1 MGMAASQARLLCLTA
16 RIHDVEHQAQAIQNA
31 KLQLA
36 TRSDEVYEEY
46 IAALD
51 ATTLT
56 VSKLNSDGSN
66 SVIAATFNN
75 LFSKNKIRPADGS
88 NYALLDNRGRLIV
101 PDEIFEGYNEAK
113 TMGITTPQ
121 AFAIYMM
128 CGQVYN
134 IDPDISSPEEFMP
147 KIEQSEIDTYN
158 YLINNGFAV
167 STNLKEYYNQ
177 LLELTGNS
185 NILDTNKISNNKE
198 AMDKYNRILKL
209 FRGELYKAYPE
220 EVFNKAVKFTEGE
233 YWTSYEDFKYY
244 ENMFRQIESKGGCVP
259 ISSYDGSFG
268 NAANN
273 SDWLKGMVESGE
285 MMIMTV
291 GEDKESGNIKMD
303 ATTPSSDSSIAYI
316 STSTIDSRAL
326 AKAEAEYEHDLK
338 EIEKKDK
345 EYDLSL
351 SKLETERQALTK
363 EYDSVKNVIK
373 ENIERSFG
381 IFS

>member
-36 TRSDEVYEEY
+36 TRSDQVYEDY
-46 IAALD
+46 VAALD

-75 LFSKNKIRPADGS
+75 LCSKNKIRPSDGS

-101 PDEIFEGYNEAK
+101 SDEIFQGYNEAK
-113 TMGITTPQ
+113 DMGINSPQ
-121 AFAIYMM
+121 GFAVFMM

-134 IDPDISSPEEFMP
+134 IDPDIQAPEDFNST
-147 KIEQSEIDTYN
+147 IQNSEVETYN
-158 YLINNGFAV
+158 NLLGNGFAV
-167 STNLKEYYNQ
+167 SADLKEYYNQ
-177 LLELTGNS
+177 LLELTACSDIFDTS
-185 NILDTNKISNNKE
+185 NISDNDEKMK
-198 AMDKYNRILKL
+198 KYNRTLNL
-209 FRGELYKAYPE
+209 FREELYKTYAE
-220 EVFNKAVKFTEGE
+220 EVFNNTVKFTEGD
-233 YWTSYEDFKYY
+233 YWTSFEDFKYY
-244 ENMFRQIESKGGCVP
+244 ESMFKQIESKGGCIP

-273 SDWLKGMVESGE
+273 SDWLKGMIESGQ
-285 MMIMTV
+285 MMIMLV
-291 GEDKESGNIKMD
+291 GEDKESGDVKMD
-303 ATTPSSDSSIAYI
+303 ATSPSSDTSIAY
-316 STSTIDSRAL
+316 SATSNIDSRAL
-326 AKAEAEYEHDLK
+326 AKAEAKYEHDLK

-345 EYDLSL
+345 EFDLSL

>member
-46 IAALD
+46 VAALD

-56 VSKLNSDGSN
+56 VSKLNADGSS

-75 LFSKNKIRPADGS
+75 LCSKNKIRPADGS

-101 PDEIFEGYNEAK
+101 SDEIFNGYKTAK
-113 TMGITTPQ
+113 ELGINSPQ
-121 AFAIYMM
+121 AYAIFMM

-134 IDPDISSPEEFMP
+134 INPDITDSSEFNP
-147 KIEQSEIDTYN
+147 TIQNAEVETYN
-158 YLINNGFAV
+158 QLVNEGFTV
-167 STNLKEYYNQ
+167 SANLKEYYNQ
-177 LLELTGNS
+177 LLEYTNS
-185 NILDTNKISNNKE
+185 NDIFDTTNISDDEK
-198 AMDKYNRILKL
+198 MKKYNKTLAL
-209 FRGELYKAYPE
+209 FREELYKAYAE
-220 EVFNKAVKFTEGE
+220 KVFNNAVEFTNGD
-233 YWTSYEDFKYY
+233 YWTSFEDFKYY
-244 ENMFRQIESKGGCVP
+244 ENMFKQIESKGGCIP
-259 ISSYDGSFG
+259 ISNYDGSFG

-273 SDWLKGMVESGE
+273 SDWLKGMIESGQ
-285 MMIMTV
+285 MMIMLI
-291 GEDKESGNIKMD
+291 GEDKETGDIKMN
-303 ATTPSSDSSIAYI
+303 ATSPSSDTSIAY
-316 STSTIDSRAL
+316 SATSTIDSRAL